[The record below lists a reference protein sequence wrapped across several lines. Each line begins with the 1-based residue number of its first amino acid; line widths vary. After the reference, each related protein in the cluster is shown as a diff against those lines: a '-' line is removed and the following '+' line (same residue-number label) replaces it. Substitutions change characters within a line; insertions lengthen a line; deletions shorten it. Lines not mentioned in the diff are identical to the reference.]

1 MTSATVAAGGDDS
14 FPRRSARTRNFTLGA
29 PRDFRVSPDGNR
41 VVFLRSSGPTDP
53 HHALWVLD
61 VDSGRERLV
70 ADPRTLESSN
80 GHAGVGD
87 LPAAERARRERA
99 RESGEG
105 IVAWDADPDLRVAVF
120 ALAGVLWRVN
130 LETAQAERLD
140 ARSGV
145 FDPRI
150 SPDRRHVAYVSG
162 SELRVTDGAF
172 DRRVVAEPVPLDEG
186 PTRGASGNSNP
197 GDSATA
203 GQDCDTAE
211 VTSDH
216 EGERGGL
223 VTWGQAEFVAAEEMR
238 RHRGHWWSPCG
249 TKLLVA
255 RVDTSP
261 VRQWWISAPANPD
274 SAPTAVRYPAAGTPN
289 AAVTLAVFD
298 LPAAVPDQ
306 RSIVPGNHEATD
318 RIAAP
323 TTAGHPD
330 GNTAPRTDEHPDGSA
345 APSTDEHT
353 SGKATPTAGGGRV
366 DVAWDADGWE
376 YLASVNWS
384 NEGLILGV
392 QSRDQQVMAVLEA
405 DPVTGAC
412 STLHEVRDPAWVDLV
427 PGVPRKFEGRLITVE
442 DHGPAR
448 RLCVDRTPIT
458 QDELQIRQVVHA
470 DADGVFVIA
479 STDPAETHLA
489 KVSWKGTLQWLT
501 HAQGTHSAAVGGSTA
516 VIAGRS
522 LQSPGVDCQVIQLQ
536 KPTSETTTEPPDA
549 SPNRAAGIDATGPEQ
564 GVAPTGPGLKT
575 PPNSAQVDAPPPD
588 QKRVLRID
596 SLAADPELD
605 LNVTLTRLGARRL
618 PAAIVMPSASSG
630 AATTKRLPVLLDPYG
645 GPHAQRVLNAQAAF
659 HTSQWFADQG
669 FAVLIIDGRGTPGCG
684 PGFERAVKGDLLGPA
699 LEDQIEGL
707 QAAAEAEPRMDL
719 GRVAIRGWSF
729 GGYLAAAAVLR
740 HPDVFHAAVAG
751 APVTDW
757 RLYDTHYT
765 ERYLGDPRDE
775 PLNYQRSDLT
785 PLAADLRRPLL
796 LIHGLADDNVVVAH
810 TLRLSQALLEAGRFH
825 TVVPLSGITHMTP
838 QEQVAENLLL
848 VQLRFLRQALN
859 P

>member
-80 GHAGVGD
+80 GHAGVDD

-105 IVAWDADPDLRVAVF
+105 IVAWDADPDLRVVVF

-150 SPDRRHVAYVSG
+150 SPDRRHVAYVCG
-162 SELRVTDGAF
+162 SELRVTNGEV
-172 DRRVVAEPVPLDEG
+172 DRRVVAEPVVVDEG
-186 PTRGASGNSNP
+186 RTARLASGSGNP
-197 GDSATA
+197 GGAATA
-203 GQDCDTAE
+203 GQDCDTAGVASTGNQE
-211 VTSDH
+211 P
-216 EGERGGL
+216 GGL

-255 RVDTSP
+255 RVDNSP

-330 GNTAPRTDEHPDGSA
+330 GNATPTPHA
-345 APSTDEHT
+345 AMA
-353 SGKATPTAGGGRV
+353 GNATPTAGEGRV

-412 STLHEVRDPAWVDLV
+412 TTMHEVRDPAWVDLV
-427 PGVPRKFEGRLITVE
+427 LGVPRKFDGRLITVE

-458 QDELQIRQVVHA
+458 HDALQIRQVVHV

-479 STDPAETHLA
+479 STDPAETHVA
-489 KVSWKGTLQWLT
+489 RVSWNGTLQWLT

-516 VIAGRS
+516 AIAGRS
-522 LQSPGVDCQVIQLQ
+522 LQAPGLDCQVIQLQ
-536 KPTSETTTEPPDA
+536 EPTSEAATEPPDA
-549 SPNRAAGIDATGPEQ
+549 SPNRAAGIGATGPEQ
-564 GVAPTGPGLKT
+564 SVAPTGPGLKT

-588 QKRVLRID
+588 QKRVLRIE
-596 SLAADPELD
+596 SSAANPELE

-618 PAAIVMPSASSG
+618 PAAIVMPSPSAG
-630 AATTKRLPVLLDPYG
+630 AETTRPLPVLLDSYG

-684 PGFERAVKGDLLGPA
+684 PSFERAVKGDLLGPA

-707 QAAAEAEPRMDL
+707 HAAAEAEPRMDL

-775 PLNYQRSDLT
+775 PLNYRRSDLT

-810 TLRLSQALLEAGRFH
+810 TLRLSQALLEAGRLH
-825 TVVPLSGITHMTP
+825 TVLPLSGITHMTP